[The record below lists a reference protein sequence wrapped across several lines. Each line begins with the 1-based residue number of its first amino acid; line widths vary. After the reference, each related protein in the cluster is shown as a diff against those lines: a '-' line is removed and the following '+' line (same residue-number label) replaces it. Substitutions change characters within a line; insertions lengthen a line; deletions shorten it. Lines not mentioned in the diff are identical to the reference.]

1 MGAHLPRAT
10 GLFFFARP
18 RLASPRRL
26 PPTQDIV
33 DGDLCEAFASLPAAR
48 QKAIAADLERAPAD
62 VLRRLEETRNK
73 LL

>member
-1 MGAHLPRAT
+1 LRA
-10 GLFFFARP
+10 
-18 RLASPRRL
+18 LASPRRRV